1 MTVSMDA
8 PVVAHRQRVSRW
20 LLGVGLVIMLA
31 GLLFGYDQGVIAGA
45 LEGIRTDFS
54 VGTTLTE
61 IITSWVT
68 LGALVGALIAGVLAD
83 GIGRRRTILAA
94 AALFTV
100 GAAVEA
106 FAPTAAVAGASPSP
120 PPPTGPAHG
129 SSASSS

>member
-1 MTVSMDA
+1 M
-8 PVVAHRQRVSRW
+8 
-20 LLGVGLVIMLA
+20 
-31 GLLFGYDQGVIAGA
+31 
-45 LEGIRTDFS
+45 EGIRTDFS